1 MLRKINTLGTKVK
14 KLQAKGENVKE
25 VLEEIEEYAAQ
36 LPKVEIDG
44 VEYSIEQL
52 EEALGAEDV
61 STAFDE
67 VFNAETE
74 EEAESGMDQLMD
86 RYKEMLEQECDWVE
100 LYNQPLLSTTYYL
113 SIVAI
118 KVDLNFIVRANV
130 NIALG
135 ADLRYEVG
143 KRYSFWLHLKSQKA
157 GSSEIDLIDEKF
169 NFQFYVMGTLGL
181 KAGPEDLLQQSCAD
195 TLPYIPSPPPG

>member
-86 RYKEMLEQECDWVE
+86 RYKEMLEQEW
-100 LYNQPLLSTTYYL
+100 LL
-113 SIVAI
+113 
-118 KVDLNFIVRANV
+118 R
-130 NIALG
+130 IA
-135 ADLRYEVG
+135 
-143 KRYSFWLHLKSQKA
+143 
-157 GSSEIDLIDEKF
+157 SESEQEMFL
-169 NFQFYVMGTLGL
+169 
-181 KAGPEDLLQQSCAD
+181 
-195 TLPYIPSPPPG
+195 